1 MNRQYITVTELCK
14 WHRIERQ
21 FIHSLHEVG
30 LVQIIEVEN
39 EEALTHQE
47 LAEVEK
53 MIRMHY
59 ELEIN
64 VEGIDVVY
72 NLLNQIDDL
81 KQEVLGLQNRLKKY
95 ED

>member
-1 MNRQYITVTELCK
+1 MNRQYITITELCK

-21 FIHSLHEVG
+21 FIHSLNEVG
-30 LVQIIEVEN
+30 LVQIMEVEN
-39 EEALTHQE
+39 EEVLTYHE

-72 NLLNQIDDL
+72 NLLNQVNDL
-81 KQEVLGLQNRLKKY
+81 KHKVHVLQSRLKKY